1 MADDLRTSDA
11 ERDRVAGELR
21 EHAAQGR
28 LSVDELAER
37 LERVYTTRTRG
48 ELGPL
53 TADLPSTRRR
63 EAARADLR
71 GHARWFLLVNLLL
84 IAIWAASGAGY
95 FWPIW
100 PLLGWGIGLGSHAFG
115 CRRFPSRV

>member
-1 MADDLRTSDA
+1 MADLRTSDA
-11 ERDRVAGELR
+11 ERDQVAGTLR

-37 LERVYTTRTRG
+37 LERVYAARTRG
-48 ELGPL
+48 ELAPL
-53 TADLPSTRRR
+53 TADLPSTRRPK
-63 EAARADLR
+63 ARRAGLR
-71 GHARWFLLVNLLL
+71 AHGRSFLLVNLLL
-84 IAIWAASGAGY
+84 IAVWAATGAGY

-115 CRRFPSRV
+115 CRRTPRRV